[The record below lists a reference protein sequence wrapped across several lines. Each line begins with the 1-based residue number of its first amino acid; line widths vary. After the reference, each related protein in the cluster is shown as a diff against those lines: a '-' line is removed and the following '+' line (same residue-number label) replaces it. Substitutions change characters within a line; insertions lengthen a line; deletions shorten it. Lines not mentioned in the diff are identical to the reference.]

1 MLKRSPQS
9 APLLISAARDSKMD
23 KKRQEGKKQKR
34 RYEKMHLSERKYI
47 ERAEPSLRTIGP
59 CLNVERIIEKFV
71 IKYNGAR
78 RADNNPCHLIIT
90 ETVSVAVNRAS
101 AQGLLIFT
109 TCPKRD

>member
-47 ERAEPSLRTIGP
+47 ERELSLLCEPSG
-59 CLNVERIIEKFV
+59 
-71 IKYNGAR
+71 
-78 RADNNPCHLIIT
+78 RALM
-90 ETVSVAVNRAS
+90 
-101 AQGLLIFT
+101 
-109 TCPKRD
+109 

>member
-1 MLKRSPQS
+1 M
-9 APLLISAARDSKMD
+9 
-23 KKRQEGKKQKR
+23 
-34 RYEKMHLSERKYI
+34 
-47 ERAEPSLRTIGP
+47 RTIGP

-109 TCPKRD
+109 TCPKRERERKHSSAASSDNATCGCEGWNFSMAQKHGNDQGAI